1 MKALVKPRPPE
12 TDEELLNRLQRG
24 DEQAFMVLY
33 HRRQGALYRFA
44 LHMSGSMQIA
54 EDVTQE
60 VFLALLREGCG
71 YKPDRGTLSAYL
83 FGIARKL
90 VLRQIERGRSDVAL
104 DTSDDECGLELAVT
118 DDPLIDLTQRE
129 GIEALRRAVRALP
142 RRYREVVVL
151 CDLEEVDYADAAV
164 ALGCPIGTVR
174 SRMHRA
180 RALLLEKL
188 TQENAPRTAVKMLRA
203 VRCLS

>member
-1 MKALVKPRPPE
+1 MTATTVE
-12 TDEELLNRLQRG
+12 SDDDLLLRIQGG
-24 DEQAFMVLY
+24 DEQAFMDLY
-33 HRRQGALYRFA
+33 HRRQGALYRFV
-44 LHMSGSMQIA
+44 LHMAGSAALA

-60 VFLALLREGCG
+60 VFLVLLRQGCG
-71 YKPDRGTLSAYL
+71 YDASRGTLSGYL

-90 VLRQIERGRSDVAL
+90 VLRHVDRSRGDVVLETDSDETVL
-104 DTSDDECGLELAVT
+104 PQLAVN
-118 DDPLIDLTQRE
+118 DDPLIDLTRRE
-129 GIEALRRAVRALP
+129 GIENLRRAVQALP

-174 SRMHRA
+174 SRLHRA

-188 TQENAPRTAVKMLRA
+188 TTERGTRHTLAWKP